1 MKQFSDLHIHPFIRP
16 AAENYVNPQSP
27 KSSPW
32 YQDIPKKK
40 ERDDFIIKY
49 TQSDFTSLV
58 QGGIKLAFS
67 AFYPFEQQWFT
78 SVGTGI
84 VIDILAKI
92 FTGLSKKY
100 IDYVQSN
107 TYNYRKELENQRKY
121 FKKFFNNP
129 HTVFIDGKEQKFTA
143 KIPQNKDELK
153 QFLNEENT
161 LIVIPTI
168 EGIASL
174 FNGNAQSTE
183 EINIDELKNY
193 IKHLKNTSNTPF
205 FITFAHHFYNGLCG
219 HAISIF
225 SENKLL
231 DFVETSLIH
240 QKKGIDSH
248 FTPNAKD
255 IAKCLLSI
263 DEYKNTGKRI
273 LIDIKHMNVVSR
285 EQFYALVLEHNA
297 NNPDDKIPIIASHVA
312 YSGKSTFA
320 QLTKSLP
327 EAYNSSSGDFDE
339 ADINLCDD
347 DIVKIFASEGIIG
360 INLDQRILAN
370 KKVIEKSKQYENN
383 LENLRLFWAKQI
395 VKNIIGMA
403 KPILNSSFLQNKER
417 VWDTFAIGSDYDG
430 FIDPINGFITD
441 MELNELNHYLAQ
453 ALSTDQFFLN
463 NNFGLTAAE
472 LANKIMF
479 ENSKNF
485 LIKHYWEETGNETA
499 SDNIDNIIS

>member
-1 MKQFSDLHIHPFIRP
+1 
-16 AAENYVNPQSP
+16 
-27 KSSPW
+27 
-32 YQDIPKKK
+32 
-40 ERDDFIIKY
+40 
-49 TQSDFTSLV
+49 
-58 QGGIKLAFS
+58 
-67 AFYPFEQQWFT
+67 
-78 SVGTGI
+78 
-84 VIDILAKI
+84 
-92 FTGLSKKY
+92 
-100 IDYVQSN
+100 
-107 TYNYRKELENQRKY
+107 
-121 FKKFFNNP
+121 
-129 HTVFIDGKEQKFTA
+129 
-143 KIPQNKDELK
+143 
-153 QFLNEENT
+153 
-161 LIVIPTI
+161 
-168 EGIASL
+168 
-174 FNGNAQSTE
+174 
-183 EINIDELKNY
+183 
-193 IKHLKNTSNTPF
+193 
-205 FITFAHHFYNGLCG
+205 
-219 HAISIF
+219 
-225 SENKLL
+225 
-231 DFVETSLIH
+231 
-240 QKKGIDSH
+240 
-248 FTPNAKD
+248 
-255 IAKCLLSI
+255 
-263 DEYKNTGKRI
+263 
-273 LIDIKHMNVVSR
+273 MNVVSR

-485 LIKHYWEETGNETA
+485 LIKHYWKETDNETA